1 MTEGAEHYGVKPEYI
16 QWLKNHEQVP
26 RKTLEEMKYYPLPDD
41 APTMSFEE
49 VQKNIG
55 ENGGPIYFALN
66 GKVMQFVGTNPEQ
79 IQFTKKF
86 SAGKHVELG
95 LSKMLYDP
103 KFGNPQKIEDFDP
116 LHRATLEDMLFN
128 YDTEVP

>member
-26 RKTLEEMKYYPLPDD
+26 RKTLEEMKSYPLPDD

-49 VQKNIG
+49 VQKNTG

-66 GKVMQFVGTNPEQ
+66 GKVMQFVGTNPE
-79 IQFTKKF
+79 
-86 SAGKHVELG
+86 
-95 LSKMLYDP
+95 
-103 KFGNPQKIEDFDP
+103 
-116 LHRATLEDMLFN
+116 
-128 YDTEVP
+128 